1 MTIAISYHSCGA
13 ITQRELEI
21 LHLLCMGYNSKQIGD
36 SLFISEFTVQTH
48 RRNMV
53 KKLGLKNSHQMVVW
67 AFKERM
73 FSV

>member
-1 MTIAISYHSCGA
+1 MTIAVSYRHNALIS
-13 ITQRELEI
+13 QRELEI

-36 SLFISEFTVQTH
+36 RLFISEFTVQTH

-53 KKLGLKNSHQMVVW
+53 KKLGLKNSHQMIVW

>member
-1 MTIAISYHSCGA
+1 MTINILFEEHPS

-21 LHLLCMGYNSKQIGD
+21 LRLVCMGYNSRQIGGQ
-36 SLFISEFTVQTH
+36 LFISELTVQTH

-53 KKLGLKNSHQMVVW
+53 RRLGLRNSHQLIVW

-73 FSV
+73 LSV

>member
-1 MTIAISYHSCGA
+1 MTLNISYKAEH

-21 LHLLCMGYNSKQIGD
+21 LYMVCMGFNSRQIGD
-36 SLFISEFTVQTH
+36 QLFISELTVCTH

-53 KKLGLKNSHQMVVW
+53 KRLGLRNSHQLIVW

-73 FSV
+73 LSV

>member
-1 MTIAISYHSCGA
+1 MTISISYHQNALVS
-13 ITQRELEI
+13 QRELEI

-36 SLFISEFTVQTH
+36 RLFISEFTVQTH

-53 KKLGLKNSHQMVVW
+53 KKLGLRNSHQMIVW